1 MDLKTKWRISGLFT
15 LACGLAMIALWTKM
29 DSYSPHVIYAES
41 DPFVSAQL
49 VSLQS
54 VEQHLQKYWE
64 PLRPPEVSTIRIPTG
79 IFVQSLKFVSASEV
93 NITGYIWQR
102 YADGLDPAI
111 VPGEGQAGF
120 ILPEQVDTGAEP
132 VEAYRYTDPDNNDLT
147 IGWYF
152 ESTLKQQFE
161 YDIYP
166 FDHKTVWVRLWSKD
180 FSKNIVLV
188 PDLQAYKKTGTN
200 DVFGI
205 EESIV
210 LGTWERKDT
219 FFNYR
224 SYSYTTNFGVPYIG
238 LEGFPELH
246 YNMVINRRVQNALVT
261 HLLPI
266 SLVAALLF
274 GALLTFSR
282 DPDLSNRHGFNTTG
296 VIAACSA
303 LFFVVMIAHIQLRE
317 QFSGSGIVYMEYFYF
332 VMYIMLVTVSVFAY
346 VFAKQDT
353 HQFGSLNAKDGVAFK
368 LAYWPILLGSMT
380 LITLF
385 VVWLE

>member
-1 MDLKTKWRISGLFT
+1 M
-15 LACGLAMIALWTKM
+15 
-29 DSYSPHVIYAES
+29 
-41 DPFVSAQL
+41 
-49 VSLQS
+49 
-54 VEQHLQKYWE
+54 
-64 PLRPPEVSTIRIPTG
+64 STIRIPTG

-102 YADGLDPAI
+102 YADNLDPAI
-111 VPGEGQAGF
+111 VPGVGQAGF
-120 ILPEQVDTGAEP
+120 VLPEQVDTGAEP
-132 VEAYRYTDPDNNDLT
+132 VEAYRYTDPDSNSLT

-161 YDIYP
+161 YDTYP
-166 FDHKTVWVRLWSKD
+166 FDHKMVWVRLWPRD

-188 PDLQAYKKTGTN
+188 PDFNAYRATGVN

-205 EESIV
+205 EQSIV
-210 LGTWERKDT
+210 LGTWLRKDT

-246 YNMVINRRVQNALVT
+246 YNVVINRRVQNALIT
-261 HLLPI
+261 HLLPV

-282 DPDLSNRHGFNTTG
+282 DPELSNRHGFNTTG

-346 VFAKQDT
+346 VFAKQDI
-353 HQFGSLNAKDGVAFK
+353 HRFAILQAEDGVAFK
-368 LAYWPILLGSMT
+368 LVYWPILLGSMT
-380 LITLF
+380 LVTMYE
-385 VVWLE
+385 VWLK